1 MLRLFDSGSGAGM
14 TVCKHSSWRAGGY
27 FLADASTPKFLCA
40 QVICVT
46 QAVRSPF
53 DVPQD
58 ERGMFGWDER
68 GMFGWSERLS
78 PRVFGPMSVSRCHSS
93 LVDRRAEQPI
103 HDMGGAGRRQHRGGA

>member
-1 MLRLFDSGSGAGM
+1 M

-53 DVPQD
+53 DFPED
-58 ERGMFGWDER
+58 ERGMY
-68 GMFGWSERLS
+68 GWSERLS
-78 PRVFGPMSVSRCHSS
+78 PRVFGPMPVSRCHSR